1 MIEALKNPHF
11 KKIWEEVNWKIRH
24 PEAKSLEEALK
35 FEKKHFDCVFI
46 YNNISGYCG
55 ENCIYLRKEINNYN
69 ALANE
74 HCESLNFFEKQ
85 KFMKMIDLN
94 AKILGRPITLED
106 ILLLLT
112 KNGKARNEI
121 GIILLENGNLCI
133 KPQTGGEY
141 DFDWEY
147 SKPFY
152 EQSPETW
159 EKISKLIK

>member
-1 MIEALKNPHF
+1 MQQALENIHY

-24 PEAKSLEEALK
+24 PEAKSLDEAFYMESGVNNALVMTGDGSLYRVNEVEFCESNPYSVGVQPK
-35 FEKKHFDCVFI
+35 
-46 YNNISGYCG
+46 NNIKIIGRYNYEGGYEC
-55 ENCIYLRKEINNYN
+55 
-69 ALANE
+69 
-74 HCESLNFFEKQ
+74 
-85 KFMKMIDLN
+85 
-94 AKILGRPITLED
+94 KIIGRVITLED
-106 ILLLLT
+106 ILLLLS

-133 KPQTGGEY
+133 KPQTGGMY

-159 EKISKLIK
+159 EKISKLINK